1 MPEAATDGFEAAA
14 APYRRELLAHCY
26 RMTGSVHEAEDLVQ
40 ETYVRAWRAFD
51 RFERRSSVRTWLY
64 RIATNVCLT
73 ALDRRRRRPLPSGLV
88 PPSPDPYAPAEPA
101 PGDVPWLEPVPDR
114 LVVDKRGDPAEVM
127 AVRHSV
133 RLALVAGLQV
143 LPPRQRAAF
152 IVCDVLGVS
161 AADAAELL
169 DVSIVAVKSLL
180 QRARARLADVSL
192 TDGDLAEPTDAR
204 ARRLLDRY
212 VAAFERS
219 DIAAI
224 ERLLA
229 DDAVLEMTGTTTWF
243 SGKARA
249 CRLSPHRPSAGPT
262 TGGSCPSSPT
272 ASWPLRLTAGTAT
285 ARTTRSPSSCW
296 PPPRRTSPAS
306 HCSPTLSSF
315 PTSTCRPRRQR
326 CVETG
331 GGAGEEA
338 AAVRDVGHTTTILD
352 EGGPEIGGMRGRGS
366 DASGVLLAP
375 GRHLIP
381 DPARS
386 SAVSPTF
393 SVTHA
398 SSS

>member
-1 MPEAATDGFEAAA
+1 M
-14 APYRRELLAHCY
+14 
-26 RMTGSVHEAEDLVQ
+26 
-40 ETYVRAWRAFD
+40 
-51 RFERRSSVRTWLY
+51 
-64 RIATNVCLT
+64 
-73 ALDRRRRRPLPSGLV
+73 
-88 PPSPDPYAPAEPA
+88 
-101 PGDVPWLEPVPDR
+101 PWLEPVPDR

-204 ARRLLDRY
+204 ARRFLDRY

-243 SGKARA
+243 SGKAA
-249 CRLSPHRPSAGPT
+249 CVPFIGAQAIGRPDDWRIVPVLANGQ
-262 TGGSCPSSPT
+262 
-272 ASWPLRLTAGTAT
+272 L
-285 ARTTRSPSSCW
+285 
-296 PPPRRTSPAS
+296 
-306 HCSPTLSSF
+306 
-315 PTSTCRPRRQR
+315 
-326 CVETG
+326 
-331 GGAGEEA
+331 A
-338 AAVRDVGHTTTILD
+338 AAAYRRDGDGAYHPFAIVVLATTSAHLTRISLFANPELFPHFDLPPTPPAVR
-352 EGGPEIGGMRGRGS
+352 
-366 DASGVLLAP
+366 
-375 GRHLIP
+375 
-381 DPARS
+381 
-386 SAVSPTF
+386 
-393 SVTHA
+393 
-398 SSS
+398 